1 MIREEQNQ
9 AHDIP
14 PYVSFATFSN
24 ALKAFAEHG
33 VPAQIDRSVLGKFSG
48 GVQRHLIAAF
58 RFMGFIDEENRP
70 TSRLRQYSDGDT
82 NKQQEILADI
92 LQLRYDKQLEILHDG
107 TIQQLTSS
115 FDNVKAKPSVKAKCI
130 TFFLKAARGAG
141 LTISPHIES
150 GTRLRANR
158 REVPRKRKKAVKAR
172 KRDDEPEDALDIQQ
186 FEGLVSLPISLGP
199 NKVWY
204 VHVDEQCTK
213 DDVDRFTQIIG
224 IVLGDNK

>member
-1 MIREEQNQ
+1 MIKDGQNQ
-9 AHDIP
+9 AQNIP

-24 ALKAFAEHG
+24 SLNAFAEHG
-33 VPAQIDRSVLGKFSG
+33 VPAQIDRSVLARFSG

-58 RFMGFIDEENRP
+58 RFMGLIDEENRP
-70 TSRLRQYSDGDT
+70 TREFREYAISD
-82 NKQQEILADI
+82 KEKRQEILND
-92 LQLRYDKQLEILHDG
+92 LLSSRYREQVEILYDG
-107 TIQQLTSS
+107 TTQQLTSS

-130 TFFLKAARGAG
+130 TFFLKAAKEAG

-150 GTRLRANR
+150 GTRLRATR
-158 REVPRKRKKAVKAR
+158 REAPRKRKKAVKAR
-172 KRDDEPEDALDIQQ
+172 KRDDEPKDAPEIQE

-224 IVLGDNK
+224 IVLGDDK